1 MSASKIRHS
10 QLTAQDKMLLGVIAL
25 GSMALYLMCYNRVA
39 EIICSNAPKPVP
51 YGEKEQTSIPSSSVC
66 WLDGELVSEH
76 EYAYAAHWRNA
87 KVMHNL

>member
-10 QLTAQDKMLLGVIAL
+10 QLTAQDTIWLGVIAL

-39 EIICSNAPKPVP
+39 EIICSNAPEPVP
-51 YGEKEQTSIPSSSVC
+51 YGEKEQTSTPSSSFC
-66 WLDGELVSEH
+66 WRNGELVSER
-76 EYAYAAHWRNA
+76 EYAA

>member
-1 MSASKIRHS
+1 MSASKIRHP

-39 EIICSNAPKPVP
+39 EIICSNAPEPVP
-51 YGEKEQTSIPSSSVC
+51 YGEKEQTSIPSSSFC
-66 WLDGELVSEH
+66 WLNGKLVSEH
-76 EYAYAAHWRNA
+76 EYDA